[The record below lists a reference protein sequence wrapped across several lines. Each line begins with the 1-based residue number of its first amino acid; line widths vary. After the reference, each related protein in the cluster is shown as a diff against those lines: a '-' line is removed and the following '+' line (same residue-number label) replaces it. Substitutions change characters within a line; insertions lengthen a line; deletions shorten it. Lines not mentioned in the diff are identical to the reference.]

1 MIRTLNTNEVDEDDS
16 EGECFGNHT
25 TEQGLYEGNQR
36 ISEEVHYS
44 LDTAEWVVSRLNRKK
59 PRSYIA

>member
-44 LDTAEWVVSRLNRKK
+44 LDTAE
-59 PRSYIA
+59 